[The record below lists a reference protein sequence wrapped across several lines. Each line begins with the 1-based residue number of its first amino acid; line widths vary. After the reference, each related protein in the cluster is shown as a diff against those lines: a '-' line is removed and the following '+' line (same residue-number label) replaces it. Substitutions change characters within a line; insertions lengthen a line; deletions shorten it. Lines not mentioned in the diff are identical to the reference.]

1 MKLNNIIPE
10 FPTEYKQISAIINT
24 KSLLVYNRFKQAIR
38 DGLINGNNIKFSLD
52 FNIIDSENLKAEIV
66 SDRKE
71 FFTILLRQVKIIFVT
86 MRDRCVFE
94 EGNDINDI
102 TFSFENEDGLI
113 IITAGKNRLSGSNYN
128 KIQQLCGIIYNQ
140 KIIAEYNYYVWE
152 NEQAGVAIE
161 DRIPFY
167 QV

>member
-1 MKLNNIIPE
+1 MSINNIIPE
-10 FPTEYKQISAIINT
+10 FPIGYTQIKEIVNT
-24 KSLLVYNRFKQAIR
+24 KSLLVYNRFKQAIK
-38 DGLINGNNIKFSLD
+38 DGLIKSNNINFSLD
-52 FNIIDSENLKAEIV
+52 FNIIDSENLKSEVV

-71 FFTILLRQVKIIFVT
+71 FFTVLLRQVNIIFVT
-86 MRDRCVFE
+86 MRDRCVFK
-94 EGNDINDI
+94 EGKDINNI

-152 NEQAGVAIE
+152 NAQVGVAIE

-167 QV
+167 